1 MIYIM
6 LGVLAASALGV
17 IALYIHALGIHNI
30 EPDKEKETD
39 YKRIEQREAKDIIDS
54 DAEIIILDVRTQD
67 EYSIGHIKDAV
78 CFPVETIDMSFT
90 EKYPYKDARFLI
102 YCRSGRRS
110 EAAAR
115 KLLDMGYTDVLDF
128 GGINTWEYDITKE

>member
-1 MIYIM
+1 M
-6 LGVLAASALGV
+6 LGVLAVSSLGV
-17 IALYIHALGIHNI
+17 IALYISALGIDSN
-30 EPDKEKETD
+30 ELDTEKKTD
-39 YKRIEQREAKDIIDS
+39 YKRIEQSEAKDILDS
-54 DAEIIILDVRTQD
+54 GDEIILLDVRTQE
-67 EYSIGHIKDAV
+67 EYSSGHIKDAV
-78 CFPVETIDMSFT
+78 CFPVETIDMKFT
-90 EKYPYKDARFLI
+90 EKYPDKGARFLI